1 MFGWFKRWRAER
13 AMPFDFSFEFRAQS
27 PMDFGNW
34 LIVELS
40 GSDCVILLDHLHLI
54 HQSSDTVEEKGRN
67 VMGLRYQAI
76 AMSLRTKSG
85 KVPLSWTNED
95 DLLFLASFSQSLIS
109 QALKEVAILSDMPWL
124 DPSESAKQ
132 SNSESTSQPAPLTEQ
147 ETSANPS

>member
-13 AMPFDFSFEFRAQS
+13 AMPFDPSFEFRAQS
-27 PMDFGNW
+27 PIDFGRW
-34 LIVELS
+34 CLVELS

-54 HQSSDTVEEKGRN
+54 HHSSDTPEEKGRN

-85 KVPLSWTNED
+85 RIPLSWTSED

-109 QALKEVAILSDMPWL
+109 QALKEVAKLSDMPWL
-124 DPSESAKQ
+124 DPTAA
-132 SNSESTSQPAPLTEQ
+132 STQPDTDSTLQHAPLTDEDV
-147 ETSANPS
+147 SANPS